1 MTWDQV
7 DLRQRVIRVTK
18 TKSGKARALPI
29 NDVLLAELRRLPRG
43 LGAAYVFLN
52 PDTGTRYVDLKRAWR
67 AAVARAGLSD
77 FRFHDLRH
85 CFATYVQA
93 GLGDLRV
100 TQTLL
105 GHADVRMTVRYSHVS
120 DARLRDAVAALTT
133 ATAEPAVSW
142 KWHPEWHRRPSA

>member
-1 MTWDQV
+1 M
-7 DLRQRVIRVTK
+7 TK

-100 TQTLL
+100 TP
-105 GHADVRMTVRYSHVS
+105 
-120 DARLRDAVAALTT
+120 DAARPCRRPDDRPVLPTSPMPGSGRLAALTT
-133 ATAEPAVSW
+133 ATAEPAVSG
-142 KWHPEWHRRPSA
+142 SGTQSGTGA